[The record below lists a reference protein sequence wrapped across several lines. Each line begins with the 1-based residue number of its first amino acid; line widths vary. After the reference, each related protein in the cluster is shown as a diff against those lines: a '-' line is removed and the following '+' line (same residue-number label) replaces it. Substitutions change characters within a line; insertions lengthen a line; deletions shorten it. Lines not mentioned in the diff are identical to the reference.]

1 MHRFSLLLS
10 AIVFANLGYGA
21 HAQTPPAIQVG
32 LLNCRGGASIGFVV
46 GSVTHLRCVLT
57 ASGRPD
63 QDYVA
68 TIDKAGIDLGI
79 TESTNLSWAVFAP
92 VQYSGPGDIAG
103 DYVGTQSNVA
113 FIVGLGANVLVGG
126 SQNSFALQP
135 VSLQSSTGVDISA
148 GFERLSLKSG
158 R

>member
-1 MHRFSLLLS
+1 MHRLSLLLS
-10 AIVFANLGYGA
+10 AIVLAAVGCGA
-21 HAQTPPAIQVG
+21 RAQTSPAVQIGV
-32 LLNCRGGASIGFVV
+32 LNCRGGASIGFVV

-57 ASGRPD
+57 NPGRPD
-63 QDYVA
+63 QEYVA
-68 TIDKAGIDLGI
+68 TIDQAGINLGI
-79 TESTNLSWAVFAP
+79 TESTSLSWAVFAP
-92 VQYSGPGDIAG
+92 VQYSGPGDISG

-135 VSLQSSTGVDISA
+135 LSLQSSTGVDISA
-148 GFERLSLKSG
+148 GFERLKLRPG

>member
-1 MHRFSLLLS
+1 MHRLPLLVS
-10 AIVFANLGYGA
+10 AIVLAVFGSGA
-21 HAQTPPAIQVG
+21 HAQTSPAVQIG

-46 GSVTHLRCVLT
+46 GSVTNLRCVLT
-57 ASGRPD
+57 AAGRPD
-63 QDYVA
+63 QNYVA
-68 TIDKAGIDLGI
+68 TIEKAGIDLGI

-103 DYVGTQSNVA
+103 RYFGAQSDVA
-113 FIVGLGANVLVGG
+113 FVVGLGANVLLGG

-135 VSLQSSTGVDISA
+135 LSLQSSTGVDISA
-148 GFERLSLKSG
+148 GFERLDLKPG